1 MEVGNVTNN
10 SIFEYDEDKELE
22 LYRKAER
29 AVGEESGYK
38 VGLEDGVEK
47 GEVLF
52 AKLTEK
58 LIRDSRLDDLL
69 KATNDKAFR
78 VELYQEYDIY
88 KD

>member
-1 MEVGNVTNN
+1 M
-10 SIFEYDEDKELE
+10 
-22 LYRKAER
+22 
-29 AVGEESGYK
+29 
-38 VGLEDGVEK
+38 GLEDGVEK